1 MTSTDITN
9 FAHRTALPFH
19 KATATVKAV
28 FPLGLEARII
38 LMILAV
44 LSLWALA
51 IMTFGVPALIW
62 PMTVIVPTL
71 VLSLV
76 LLTWGM

>member
-1 MTSTDITN
+1 MTSTDVTT

-19 KATATVKAV
+19 KATATVKAM
-28 FPLGLEARII
+28 FPLGLEAKIN

-44 LSLWALA
+44 LSLWALV
-51 IMTFGVPALIW
+51 IKTFGFPALVW
-62 PMTVIVPTL
+62 PMAVIVPTL